1 MIYTLKGG
9 FVYSNDKIIKTN
21 VIIENNLIKELGEK
35 EEGEIINVE
44 GLYLAPA
51 FMDPHVHMREP
62 GFTDSET
69 IKTGSMAAARG
80 GYTQVFLMP
89 NTKPV
94 ISSKKDLD
102 NIKKIIEK
110 DSVIECLPL
119 ASITVDEKGEELVNF
134 DELDT
139 VGFSDDGKPVSNSWL
154 MYQAMLKA
162 KVLNKPLLC
171 HCEDMELVNKGIF
184 NESKLQKEAGVR
196 VNLDISETTNV
207 ARDLVIANKTGVHY
221 HVCHLATKESLDLV
235 KYYKSIG
242 CNVTVEVTPHHIVLN
257 DEMIE
262 ISPNY
267 KMNPPIRAKKDQ
279 EALIEGIINGDV
291 DMISTDHAPHSA
303 LKKDRDIAESAFGIV
318 GSETAFALLYTSLV
332 KTEKISLE
340 KLFDLMSKNVAK
352 AFNLR
357 ENSIEIG
364 NVANIAVIDLDN
376 EYTIDKNSF
385 YSKGKN
391 TPFDGWK
398 VYGNIKKTIYK
409 GVIVY
414 GG

>member
-1 MIYTLKGG
+1 
-9 FVYSNDKIIKTN
+9 
-21 VIIENNLIKELGEK
+21 
-35 EEGEIINVE
+35 
-44 GLYLAPA
+44 
-51 FMDPHVHMREP
+51 
-62 GFTDSET
+62 
-69 IKTGSMAAARG
+69 
-80 GYTQVFLMP
+80 
-89 NTKPV
+89 
-94 ISSKKDLD
+94 
-102 NIKKIIEK
+102 
-110 DSVIECLPL
+110 
-119 ASITVDEKGEELVNF
+119 
-134 DELDT
+134 
-139 VGFSDDGKPVSNSWL
+139 
-154 MYQAMLKA
+154 MLKA

>member
-44 GLYLAPA
+44 GLYLTPA

-102 NIKKIIEK
+102 DIKKIIEK

-162 KVLNKPLLC
+162 KELNKPLLC

-357 ENSIEIG
+357 ENSIESG